1 MLALS
6 GQRTRGF
13 TLLELLITMAVVA
26 ILAAVAVPSFQN
38 MIATQQVRSAASDL
52 VSALNFAR
60 SEAVKRNTTVRV
72 DPGIDP
78 GDDWNDGWEV
88 YVDGSA
94 DPIRVHN
101 GLDGVTL
108 TGAPTATAIG
118 FTGDGRRDG
127 GNVNIEIA
135 PPAGSGVGKHCIG
148 VSPTGKPSSDSG
160 AC

>member
-6 GQRTRGF
+6 RQRTRGF

-26 ILAAVAVPSFQN
+26 ILAAIAVPSFQN

-60 SEAVKRNTTVRV
+60 SEAVKRNASVTVTPAAGGWTDGWTIAAGATTLRV
-72 DPGIDP
+72 D
-78 GDDWNDGWEV
+78 
-88 YVDGSA
+88 DGS
-94 DPIRVHN
+94 
-101 GLDGVTL
+101 DGVTL
-108 TGAPTATAIG
+108 TGAPAATAIS

-127 GNVNIEIA
+127 GNVDIEIA

-160 AC
+160 ACP